1 MSAKD
6 LLVGDGVKIRKYMKQ
21 KLLIILLGLLFFSNV
36 AFAQKDD
43 IQFILRPGC
52 SSDDSVPIMRHHNK
66 LNVCVSTKKFMN
78 NYEPKVF
85 ESSNNLLR
93 RNGQESIFCG
103 EKVVIRG
110 RVVDSNCVPIS
121 DAKVYLWQVGCDG
134 KYPYEPLRNRVDEHF
149 INLSNK
155 STFQGSGIATTNNN
169 GEFQFI
175 TIYPAKSDHKS
186 PYVNIRVEHR
196 DAGELQTKF
205 FMQHNDE
212 SDVYDFDITMPV
224 QDKHRRY

>member
-1 MSAKD
+1 
-6 LLVGDGVKIRKYMKQ
+6 MKQ
-21 KLLIILLGLLFFSNV
+21 KLLIILLGLLFVFNT
-36 AFAQKDD
+36 AFAEKDD

-52 SSDDSVPIMRHHNK
+52 SSDDSAPVARPSK
-66 LNVCVSTKKFMN
+66 LNVCLPTKKFTN
-78 NYEPKVF
+78 NYEPKSF
-85 ESSNNLLR
+85 EPSNNLLR
-93 RNGQESIFCG
+93 RNGQEPVFCG

-110 RVVDSNCVPIS
+110 RVLDSNCVPIS

-134 KYPYEPLRNRVDEHF
+134 KYPYEPLRSHVNERN
-149 INLSNK
+149 INPMSK
-155 STFQGSGIATTNNN
+155 STFQGSGVATTNNK

-212 SDVYDFDITMPV
+212 SDVYDFDISMPV
-224 QDKHRRY
+224 NDKHRRY

>member
-1 MSAKD
+1 
-6 LLVGDGVKIRKYMKQ
+6 MKQ
-21 KLLIILLGLLFFSNV
+21 KLLIILFGLLFFSNV
-36 AFAQKDD
+36 SFAKDD

-52 SSDDSVPIMRHHNK
+52 SSDDSAPAVMRHNK
-66 LNVCVSTKKFMN
+66 LNVCIPTKKFMN

-85 ESSNNLLR
+85 EPSNNLLR
-93 RNGQESIFCG
+93 RNGQEPVFCG
-103 EKVVIRG
+103 EKIVIRG
-110 RVVDSNCVPIS
+110 RVLDSNCVPIS

-134 KYPYEPLRNRVDEHF
+134 KYPYEPLRNRVDERF

-186 PYVNIRVEHR
+186 PYINIRVEHR
-196 DAGELQTKF
+196 DVGELQTKF
-205 FMQHNDE
+205 FMQRNDDDSE
-212 SDVYDFDITMPV
+212 FYEFDIVMPV
-224 QDKHRRY
+224 QDKYRRY